1 MAREIHAKELM
12 LQKKLCRV
20 EEKIRQR
27 IQEDS
32 VNTAAGDDQKSEE
45 ERPKRGQAE
54 RGKTQTKTRLSE
66 RQRSESVRSGE
77 IMQEIRQ
84 EDVKQLRK
92 RQDQRNEHRMRNI
105 HEEERA
111 RWKGRE
117 IEVAQSPH
125 LQRKG
130 CNGTHEVIVR
140 GQELSGDLN
149 KSRWK
154 NVKEHTRRKGEG
166 EEDNCMWG
174 ETGVKAKEREQNTT
188 SVGEKD
194 WTREKKFRERTSK
207 DMYSADERDMPQM
220 SQQKTSHRAATENH
234 TGAGRKQSVE
244 PLLPPVSSS
253 PHSSRPEQGEDRP
266 IGNTYDGLQ
275 LLPCTICNRKF
286 VSKRLEVHVQIC
298 TKVKQ
303 SHRRVF
309 NSYINRIK
317 GTKAEEYWK
326 THSRPKTPEKKK
338 LNQKANTRNLH
349 EGQRSAG
356 TSQPRCS
363 K

>member
-32 VNTAAGDDQKSEE
+32 VDTTAGDDKECE
-45 ERPKRGQAE
+45 ERPNRGQAE

-66 RQRSESVRSGE
+66 WQRSESVRSGE

-92 RQDQRNEHRMRNI
+92 KQDQRNEHRMRNI

-111 RWKGRE
+111 RWKGRK
-117 IEVAQSPH
+117 IKVAQGH
-125 LQRKG
+125 QLQRKG
-130 CNGTHEVIVR
+130 CNGTHEVIVH
-140 GQELSGDLN
+140 GQEVSGDLN

-166 EEDNCMWG
+166 EKDNGMWR
-174 ETGVKAKEREQNTT
+174 ETDVKAKEREQNTT
-188 SVGEKD
+188 SVGKKD
-194 WTREKKFRERTSK
+194 WTREKKFKERTYK
-207 DMYSADERDMPQM
+207 EMCSANNERDMPQR

-234 TGAGRKQSVE
+234 TGAGKKQSVE

-253 PHSSRPEQGEDRP
+253 SHSSRPEQGEDSP
-266 IGNTYDGLQ
+266 IGNTYDDLQ
-275 LLPCTICNRKF
+275 PLPCRICNRKF

-298 TKVKQ
+298 AKAKQ
-303 SHRRVF
+303 SHQVF
-309 NSYINRIK
+309 NSYAKRIK
-317 GTKAEEYWK
+317 GTQLEEYLK
-326 THSRPKTPEKKK
+326 NHSRLKTTEV
-338 LNQKANTRNLH
+338 
-349 EGQRSAG
+349 GQ
-356 TSQPRCS
+356 
-363 K
+363 